1 MRHAPGDRIGPYL
14 VRSTVDE
21 SESTA
26 VLEVEHSVLR
36 TTHALK
42 ILAEND
48 GDAFA
53 RSLHHGARLQAMI
66 DHPHVVRCTDAGEH
80 AGLPWLVM
88 DWMNGGSL
96 AEMLDARGAL
106 HPALA
111 LRWLRGITRGLRA
124 LHQANVVHRDLK
136 PSNVMFSFLGT
147 ERRPRISDLGL
158 AKWLDHTTD
167 HDRPSTLSMEFRT
180 IGTPEYMAPE
190 QSADPAVV
198 DVRADL
204 YSLGVLLYEMLTNE
218 VPYEAEDGWRVTVAA
233 RLGRH
238 RPLRELRPEL
248 PEALGELVAALLQ
261 PDPGRRPKGCEDVL
275 VALDAL
281 APSR

>member
-204 YSLGVLLYEMLTNE
+204 YSLGVLTTS
-218 VPYEAEDGWRVTVAA
+218 PRTARSCGSPSTRARCRRTTTSRASPTSSSTWRSTA
-233 RLGRH
+233 
-238 RPLRELRPEL
+238 P
-248 PEALGELVAALLQ
+248 
-261 PDPGRRPKGCEDVL
+261 PGTPSKRSSTTSRRS
-275 VALDAL
+275 AWSS
-281 APSR
+281 APT